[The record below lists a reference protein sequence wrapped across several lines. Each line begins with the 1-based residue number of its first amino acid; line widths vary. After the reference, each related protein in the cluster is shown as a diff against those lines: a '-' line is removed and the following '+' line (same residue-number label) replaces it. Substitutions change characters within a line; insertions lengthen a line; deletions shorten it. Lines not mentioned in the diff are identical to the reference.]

1 MARGKRAI
9 SPLPD
14 SFKVE
19 PQRKAFILRR
29 SVSVAIRSVQADGAE
44 RVIAVLRPQVPD
56 DPLGGLW
63 GLPAATAKDGES
75 EDEAVS
81 RVLNDKLGL
90 RFSAE
95 GLTRIND
102 GQRDDGA
109 NPQSMTVYA
118 MEWDK
123 NSPLSITLP
132 ALSADSEEPV
142 TLYEDWRW
150 VAPEELRKAAMR
162 GSLCTRLYLEWLGL
176 RGG

>member
-1 MARGKRAI
+1 MK
-9 SPLPD
+9 
-14 SFKVE
+14 
-19 PQRKAFILRR
+19 R

-44 RVIAVLRPQVPD
+44 RVIAVLRPESPA

-63 GLPAATAKDGES
+63 GLPAATAQGGET
-75 EDEAVS
+75 EDAAAS

-90 RFSAE
+90 RLPVE
-95 GLTRIND
+95 GLTRINA
-102 GQRDDGA
+102 GQQRDDGA

-118 MEWDK
+118 MAWDE
-123 NSPLSITLP
+123 NSPLPISLP
-132 ALSADSEEPV
+132 QRSVDSSETV

-150 VAPEELRKAAMR
+150 AAPEELFEAASR

>member
-1 MARGKRAI
+1 M
-9 SPLPD
+9 
-14 SFKVE
+14 
-19 PQRKAFILRR
+19 
-29 SVSVAIRSVQADGAE
+29 AIRSVQADGAE
-44 RVIAVLRPQVPD
+44 RVVAVLRPQVPD

-63 GLPAATAKDGES
+63 GLPAATAQDGES

-81 RVLNDKLGL
+81 RVFNDKLGL
-90 RFSAE
+90 RFPAE

-102 GQRDDGA
+102 RQRDDGA

-118 MEWDK
+118 MVWDA
-123 NSPLSITLP
+123 NSPPPISLP

-150 VAPEELRKAAMR
+150 VAPEELHEAARR

-176 RGG
+176 LGG

>member
-1 MARGKRAI
+1 M
-9 SPLPD
+9 
-14 SFKVE
+14 
-19 PQRKAFILRR
+19 
-29 SVSVAIRSVQADGAE
+29 AIRSVQAGGAE
-44 RVIAVLRPQVPD
+44 RVVAVLRPQVPD

-63 GLPAATAKDGES
+63 GLPAATAQDGES

-81 RVLNDKLGL
+81 RVLRDKLGL

-102 GQRDDGA
+102 GQRGDGA
-109 NPQSMTVYA
+109 NSQSMTVYA
-118 MEWDK
+118 MVWDA
-123 NSPLSITLP
+123 NSPLSILLP
-132 ALSADSEEPV
+132 ALSADSEDSV

-150 VAPEELRKAAMR
+150 AAPEELHEAAMR